1 MHRERVIV
9 LISILAT
16 LAWSAPRVVAQTL
29 TEYTV
34 GQAIDSLNGVPV
46 FYNGEVAHVSG
57 RNVAQ
62 DGYNLGLQ
70 YQCVEFVKRYYYA
83 HLDHRMPDSY
93 GHAKEFFDARL
104 KDGQVSAARALTQHT
119 NPSRTKPRAD
129 DLLIY
134 RATREEPYGHVA
146 IIAEVIGDS
155 IEIIQ
160 QNPGPNEPAKERYS
174 IAFSEGRWYIGN
186 ERIQGWLRK
195 EDSADPQQE

>member
-1 MHRERVIV
+1 MRLERFIALV
-9 LISILAT
+9 ILAA
-16 LAWSAPRVVAQTL
+16 LAWFSPAAVAQTQD
-29 TEYTV
+29 TYTV

-93 GHAKEFFDARL
+93 GHAKDFFDARL
-104 KDGQVSAARALTQHT
+104 RDGQVSAARALMQHT

-160 QNPGPNEPAKERYS
+160 QNPGPNEPSRERYS
-174 IAFSEGRWYIGN
+174 IGLIEGRWSVGN

-195 EDSADPQQE
+195 EDSADPQLE

>member
-9 LISILAT
+9 LITILAA
-16 LAWSAPRVVAQTL
+16 LAWCSTVVVAQTQN
-29 TEYTV
+29 TYTV

-46 FYNGEVAHVSG
+46 FFNGEVAHVSG
-57 RNVAQ
+57 RNVAP

-70 YQCVEFVKRYYYA
+70 HQCVEFVKRYYYA

-93 GHAKEFFDARL
+93 GHAKDFFDARL
-104 KDGQVSAARALTQHT
+104 KDGQVSAARALIQYS
-119 NPSRTKPRAD
+119 NQSSTKPRAD

-160 QNPGPNEPAKERYS
+160 QNPGPNEPSRERHS

-195 EDSADPQQE
+195 EGRAEPLPE